1 MNQSLQPG
9 GNTILTS
16 FDGTVTVMHS
26 ISTNSDIDLTA
37 FLLTDKNKVQGDSG
51 IIFYNQP
58 KGQNGVATYFPAQDN
73 QSIRT
78 HRIDFDLSKMP
89 QGISRIAVT
98 LTEAGNSSFG
108 NVENL
113 KAMVQSG
120 DIVYELNPA
129 QLSIEKGIVVLEIY
143 LRGKE
148 PKLRSSWQ
156 GFSSGLD
163 GLCEYF
169 GVEVSDEPV
178 AVPPK
183 LTSYMNEI
191 GVVENMPETVNL
203 IPDEIRQS
211 NHVSLEKVSGKV
223 NLSKG
228 QKPIIIKKT
237 PEITASVSWH
247 SGTDYDIYAL
257 VLTNN
262 GVQVDVAMFGAK
274 GIAPLKSYNNGAV
287 EHMGDV
293 GRSNGLSN
301 LEVIKIRLNDDILA
315 VVPVVYS
322 AQSNGSGSFSRYK
335 VSMAIDN
342 NNGTTITIPTENANK
357 NDRIY
362 TCIPGLILNTADG
375 IIIEAVE
382 KYSKPGSE
390 NRPKLKLNAEGSVE
404 ILMDAGPKNNYK

>member
-163 GLCEYF
+163 GLCEHF
-169 GVEVSDEPV
+169 GVEVSDEP
-178 AVPPK
+178 ADIPPK
-183 LTSYMNEI
+183 LDSNTNNPSNFESVM
-191 GVVENMPETVNL
+191 ETVDQTASKTENGHRSLHTMLVECKACGEQVAESALSCPKCGVPNPAGRTSSVL
-203 IPDEIRQS
+203 IFR
-211 NHVSLEKVSGKV
+211 
-223 NLSKG
+223 
-228 QKPIIIKKT
+228 KKT
-237 PEITASVSWH
+237 LNCAVWLVNIFIDDEFYGSLKNGGELTIELTPGKHKLEALAAGVIT
-247 SGTDYDIYAL
+247 
-257 VLTNN
+257 
-262 GVQVDVAMFGAK
+262 
-274 GIAPLKSYNNGAV
+274 P
-287 EHMGDV
+287 
-293 GRSNGLSN
+293 
-301 LEVIKIRLNDDILA
+301 DILITN
-315 VVPVVYS
+315 S
-322 AQSNGSGSFSRYK
+322 FEISGGQMLEYECGFKTMSGFY
-335 VSMAIDN
+335 
-342 NNGTTITIPTENANK
+342 
-357 NDRIY
+357 
-362 TCIPGLILNTADG
+362 
-375 IIIEAVE
+375 
-382 KYSKPGSE
+382 
-390 NRPKLKLNAEGSVE
+390 LKWL
-404 ILMDAGPKNNYK
+404 